1 MAVVAEWFRRRV
13 VIPVYAG
20 SIPVDRPTI
29 SARRSPGDPIF
40 AANHIPDCSGPRKE
54 GPFHV

>member
-20 SIPVDRPTI
+20 SIPVDRPRV
-29 SARRSPGDPIF
+29 SARRSPGDLIF
-40 AANHIPDCSGPRKE
+40 AANHIPDCSGHGKE
-54 GPFHV
+54 G